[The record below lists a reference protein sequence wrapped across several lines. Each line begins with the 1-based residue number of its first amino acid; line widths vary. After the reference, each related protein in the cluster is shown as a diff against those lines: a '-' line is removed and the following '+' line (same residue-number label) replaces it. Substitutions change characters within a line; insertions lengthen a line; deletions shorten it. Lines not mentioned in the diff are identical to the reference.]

1 MPDCHLRDATLQPVM
16 EVVAVTIAIDITM
29 LSSIDTNT
37 TLDTNTG
44 GTYIHWCI

>member
-1 MPDCHLRDATLQPVM
+1 MPDGHLPDATLQPVV
-16 EVVAVTIAIDITM
+16 EVVAVTIAIDTAM

-44 GTYIHWCI
+44 GTYIH

>member
-37 TLDTNTG
+37 TLDTNTR
-44 GTYIHWCI
+44 GTYIH